1 MRLLLSLVLLAC
13 LAVAGA
19 QAQEENRIAAVVN
32 SDIITMD
39 DLAARVALVLAS
51 SNIPDTPENRQRL
64 QPRILHQMIDEK
76 LEVGEARRL
85 NVTVSQDEIDNA
97 IAGIEQRNKMPK
109 GGLDAYLKRVGIPK
123 SALTGQLTA
132 EIAWSKVVRDRFSQ
146 DVSVSDEEVNEA
158 LAQIKEAVGQPQ
170 SHVAEIYLAIDNP
183 SQTADVE
190 HLANQLIQQI
200 GAGANFSAV
209 AQQFSQSPS
218 SAVGGDI
225 GWVTPNQLPPLLGE
239 ALGKMKPGEMSYPL
253 KTPSGYYI
261 LYMMDRRTLGQVNPD
276 DIRLSLT
283 QVVFPLPPMASAAQQ
298 QHVMAEAQQAS
309 DKAKSC
315 GELAKI
321 GHDHNPPLVTQSGDV
336 TAAQL
341 PPEIRPKVLQ
351 LKLAEASKPIP
362 LNNSSGIGVFMVC
375 ARQEPKTGM
384 PTRDEVEENLARERL
399 DALARRYLLDL
410 RRSAYVDIRA

>member
-97 IAGIEQRNKMPK
+97 IAGIEQRNNMPK

-123 SALTGQLTA
+123 SALTDQLTA

-183 SQTADVE
+183 SQTEDVE

-276 DIRLSLT
+276 DIHLSLT
-283 QVVFPLPPMASAAQQ
+283 QVVFPLPPMTSPTQQ
-298 QHVMAEAQQAS
+298 QRVMAEAQQAS
-309 DKAKSC
+309 NNAKSC

-375 ARQEPKTGM
+375 SRQEPKTGM
-384 PTRDEVEENLARERL
+384 PTRDQVEENLARERL